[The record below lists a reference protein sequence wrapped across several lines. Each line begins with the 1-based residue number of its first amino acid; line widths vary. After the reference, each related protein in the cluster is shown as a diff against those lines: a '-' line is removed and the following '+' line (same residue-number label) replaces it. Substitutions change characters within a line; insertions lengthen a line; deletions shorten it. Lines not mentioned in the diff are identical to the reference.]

1 VAAAAAVAAAQVQN
15 EAAQCTA
22 MHAAETEQC
31 SSGDTFWGVLV
42 EEARLQALLAA
53 ARVQWEAR
61 IRAKRAVMVDV
72 AIVHD
77 GVWTATAAARNPGGA
92 VPPAEIQ
99 NVLIDAL
106 TAVQRL

>member
-22 MHAAETEQC
+22 QC